1 MQMKQIELEPKYEYE
16 YEGEELSLFAHA
28 VNWKKYWYYKLQP
41 LIGRSVLEVGAG
53 IGGTAKLFANSEVDR
68 WLAIEPDIKLVDYIK
83 EDYKKSKYPSNF
95 EIHNMT
101 SSTVSSNEKFDT
113 ILYID
118 VLEHIQDDQS
128 EINNIAELLTPEGKI
143 IILSPAHD
151 YLYTPFDKAVGHF
164 RRYDKKRL
172 LTIMPKNMQLESLYY
187 LDCVGMLASLGNRML
202 LKSAYPT
209 VGQIQFW
216 DKCLVPISRV
226 IDKLIC
232 HSLGKSIIV
241 VFKHKNVS

>member
-1 MQMKQIELEPKYEYE
+1 MQMQQIEIEPKYE
-16 YEGEELSLFAHA
+16 YEGEELELFAHA
-28 VNWKKYWYYKLQP
+28 VNWKKYWFQKLQP

-53 IGGTAKLFANSEVDR
+53 IGSTAKLFANSEIDR
-68 WLAIEPDIKLVDYIK
+68 WLAIEPDINLVDYIK
-83 EDYKKSKYPSNF
+83 EDYKKSKYPSNY

-101 SSTVSSNEKFDT
+101 SSSMSSNEKYDT

-128 EINNIAELLTPEGKI
+128 EINNIIKLLTPEGKI

-164 RRYDKKRL
+164 RRYDKNKL
-172 LTIMPKNMQLESLYY
+172 LRIMPKNMQLKTIYY
-187 LDCVGMLASLGNRML
+187 LDCVGMLASLGNRLL
-202 LKSAYPT
+202 LKSAHPT
-209 VGQIQFW
+209 VAQIQFW

-232 HSLGKSIIV
+232 HSLGKSIIA
-241 VFKHKNVS
+241 VFQYKNAS